1 MKTDELLEILEG
13 IIQFGLIA
21 LFLMLLWNWLMP
33 ALFALPTLTYWQACG
48 MRALVRFFIA
58 SRPDRKQITITR

>member
-21 LFLMLLWNWLMP
+21 WFLMLLWNWLMP
-33 ALFALPTLTYWQACG
+33 VLFAFPVLTYWQACG
-48 MRALVRFFIA
+48 LRAVGRCIFGK
-58 SRPDRKQITITR
+58 R